1 MAIRSYTNIS
11 LETTPSAPRHLV
23 NMQWVEDALSGK
35 LKAPVR
41 VVATTNQVGTHTHTA
56 TNKEFH
62 YTATAELV
70 VDGVHVAAGD
80 RVLFVGQDD
89 GEENGIWQVT
99 DAGTPTTAAELTR
112 PNDFSEDA
120 HVQQGV
126 QITAME
132 GDTQSG
138 STWRLVTGGT
148 ITLGT
153 TALEFISVT
162 PATGAAAYAEE
173 IQGDSVATAFPIT
186 HNLGT
191 TDVVVS
197 IRDKADGSMVLTDVK
212 VVDANEVEISFAEAL
227 DSSHV
232 FGVTVIG

>member
-1 MAIRSYTNIS
+1 MPIRSYTNIS
-11 LETTPSAPRHLV
+11 LETTPTAPRHLV

-41 VVATTNQVGTHTHTA
+41 VVATTDQVGTHTHTPP
-56 TNKEFH
+56 TLEFH

-70 VDGVHVAAGD
+70 IDGVHLAVGD
-80 RVLFVGQDD
+80 RVLFAGQDD
-89 GEENGIWQVT
+89 GEVNGIWEVT
-99 DAGTPTTAAELTR
+99 DAGSPTTAAALKR
-112 PNDFSEDA
+112 PTDFSEDA

-126 QITAME
+126 QISVME
-132 GDTQSG
+132 GDTQAA
-138 STWRLVTGGT
+138 STWRLTTGGA

-153 TALEFISVT
+153 TPLDFISVT

-173 IQGDSVATAFPIT
+173 IQGDSVKTAFAIT
-186 HNLGT
+186 HNLGS

-197 IRDKADGSMVLTDVK
+197 IRDKADGSFVLTDVK
-212 VVDANEVEISFAEAL
+212 VVDANEVEIGFAEAL

>member
-11 LETTPSAPRHLV
+11 LETTPTAPRHLV

-41 VVATTNQVGTHTHTA
+41 VVATTDQAGTHTHTPP
-56 TNKEFH
+56 TLEFH

-70 VDGVHVAAGD
+70 IDGEHLAVGD
-80 RVLFVGQDD
+80 RVLFAAQTN
-89 GEENGIWQVT
+89 GEENGIWEVT
-99 DAGTPTTAAELTR
+99 DAGSPTTAAALKR
-112 PNDFSEDA
+112 PSDFAEDA

-126 QITAME
+126 QISVME

-138 STWRLVTGGT
+138 TTWRLTTGGA

-153 TALEFISVT
+153 TPLDFVSVT

-173 IQGDSVATAFPIT
+173 IQGDSVATSFTIS

-197 IRDKADGSMVLTDVK
+197 IRDKADGSLVLTDIRVI
-212 VVDANEVEISFAEAL
+212 DGNDIEVAFADAL

-232 FGVTVIG
+232 FGVTVVG